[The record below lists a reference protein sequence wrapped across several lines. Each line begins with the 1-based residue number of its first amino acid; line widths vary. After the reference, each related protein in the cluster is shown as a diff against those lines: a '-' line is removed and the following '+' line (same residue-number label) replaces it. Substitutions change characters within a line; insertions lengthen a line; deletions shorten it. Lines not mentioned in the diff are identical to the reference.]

1 MKQLFLF
8 ITLAFVVLSCG
19 KVSDEQMLEA
29 KSYIE
34 QQEFDKAMHLINERL
49 SEEPNDYFALLFKGK
64 IYAQT
69 GKRDSALTLLNL
81 AIQSNPRFGEAYAE
95 RAWYFAQQGEYYKAN
110 ADADLAV
117 KSNMNDLTFWEL
129 KGLFAYQAGLYK
141 EAVQAYTYILSKTD
155 TIQAIYQKRGTAHLA
170 NGNYADGIQDLNKA
184 LLEDSNNVFVLSDR
198 AVAFIKTKE
207 YELAKK
213 DLKHLLRAQTSNTQN
228 LLAVANNNLG
238 YIAIQQQQF
247 NEAIPYLNKAIEGN
261 NNEYDPQNLAY
272 ALNNKATAFLELY
285 GANNMANYIDSA
297 RIYAQE
303 SMMIVPQNLYALQN
317 YLSALAVNPANS
329 ICDTLN
335 SYSYLYNQQTTLPEK
350 LAGFVE
356 NCNN

>member
-1 MKQLFLF
+1 MKNVFL
-8 ITLAFVVLSCG
+8 IIALAALTVACG

-29 KSYIE
+29 KSLIE
-34 QQEFDKAMHLINERL
+34 QQEFTKALGLINERL
-49 SEEPNDYFALLFKGK
+49 EATPDDYFALLFKGK

-155 TIQAIYQKRGTAHLA
+155 TIKAIYQKRGTAHLA
-170 NGNYADGIQDLNKA
+170 TGNYADGIQDLNKA
-184 LLEDSNNVFVLSDR
+184 LQEDSNNVFVLSDR
-198 AVAFIKTKE
+198 AVAYIKTKE
-207 YELAKK
+207 YGLAQK
-213 DLKHLLRAQTSNTQN
+213 DLNHLLQVQTTNTQN

-238 YIAIQQQQF
+238 YIAIQ
-247 NEAIPYLNKAIEGN
+247 NGNYESALPYLNKAIEQN
-261 NNEYDPQNLAY
+261 NNEYDLQNLAY

-285 GANNMANYIDSA
+285 NQATDKNLADSA
-297 RIYAQE
+297 QFYSYE
-303 SMMIVPQNLYALQN
+303 SLQILPQNVYALQN
-317 YLSALAVNPANS
+317 YLSTLAIQQPEAV
-329 ICDTLN
+329 CDSLE
-335 SYSYLYNQQTTLPEK
+335 SYKQYITNQSALPEK
-350 LAGFVE
+350 LNEFVA
-356 NCNN
+356 NCAN